1 MQFLSIVFCQEC
13 IFFVCILPK
22 PLRFVH
28 CILPKKPFFHIYI
41 LSRMRFCLYI
51 SCRNLHAFSIV
62 FCSNAVFFPLYFGQN
77 AFFGIYFAESILL
90 FSVVFW
96 GSRARLRAE
105 LASLSRIGILSR
117 INILTYISMHT
128 RRPEEWASSLNLCQY
143 ATIFGC
149 GIYLLLM
156 YFASITFLFRPL
168 SQDVIF
174 SLLFVSPNVPT

>member
-28 CILPKKPFFHIYI
+28 CIWPQKAVFPYIFCLECVFVCIYLPKPARFLHCI
-41 LSRMRFCLYI
+41 LLKCSF
-51 SCRNLHAFSIV
+51 FSIV
-62 FCSNAVFFPLYFGQN
+62 FCQN

-128 RRPEEWASSLNLCQY
+128 RRPEE
-143 ATIFGC
+143 
-149 GIYLLLM
+149 
-156 YFASITFLFRPL
+156 
-168 SQDVIF
+168 
-174 SLLFVSPNVPT
+174 

>member
-13 IFFVCILPK
+13 IFLYVFCRNLYALSIVFCPK
-22 PLRFVH
+22 SRFSL
-28 CILPKKPFFHIYI
+28 CI

-51 SCRNLHAFSIV
+51 LCRNLHAFSIV

-77 AFFGIYFAESILL
+77 DSFYLFCRKYTL

-105 LASLSRIGILSR
+105 LASLSRNNILSR

-128 RRPEEWASSLNLCQY
+128 RRPEE
-143 ATIFGC
+143 
-149 GIYLLLM
+149 
-156 YFASITFLFRPL
+156 
-168 SQDVIF
+168 
-174 SLLFVSPNVPT
+174 